1 MTAVEPSERQER
13 ITTYLC
19 IGCPLGCRLE
29 VEENDDHDIVE
40 VRGFS
45 CKKGDRFAR
54 QEHVDPR
61 RMVTTTVDV
70 VGGVVAR
77 LPVRTN
83 HDVPKHLVREIC
95 RVARDVSVDAPVT
108 MGDVVLADVLGT
120 GVDLIATRDLPA
132 NPSIS

>member
-1 MTAVEPSERQER
+1 MRTSDTVERPERV
-13 ITTYLC
+13 TTYLC

-29 VEENDDHDIVE
+29 VEENDEHDIVE

-61 RMVTTTVDV
+61 RMVTTTVAIE
-70 VGGVVAR
+70 GGMVAR
-77 LPVRTN
+77 LPVRTSD
-83 HDVPKHLVREIC
+83 DVPKHLVREIC
-95 RVARDVSVDAPVT
+95 RAARDVRSTVPVS

-120 GVDLIATRDLPA
+120 GIDLIATRDGTL
-132 NPSIS
+132 